1 MQVYYV
7 YILTNTKGTLYIGIT
22 SDLERR
28 VYEHR
33 HGIGS
38 RFTAKYEIH
47 RLVYFEEFGEIQ
59 LALSRERELKKWRRS
74 KKIARI
80 ESMNPKWQ
88 DLSKDWFDS

>member
-1 MQVYYV
+1 MEVYYV

-47 RLVYFEEFGEIQ
+47 RFVYFEEFGEIQ
-59 LALSRERELKKWRRS
+59 IALSREKELKKWRRS

-88 DLSKDWFDS
+88 DLSEDWFDS